1 MVKIPIDN
9 AVLQSLMPKSH
20 LIASKN
26 EDLINKKFTLEDAI
40 PLERETTTVDLGSG
54 DTTRE
59 EARKAR
65 FRYTDKD
72 GKYYVITI
80 GALIY
85 TKVKLPNVV
94 EPTNILTLMDTKK
107 AKFIPSSF
115 KVISAENRKWT
126 SKGLDGKYADK
137 YPAYMYTRFVNR
149 QTAKQNGDDFSK
161 IITDFPFVNALFDDV
176 IHPTFANRNCY
187 KDIIVE
193 SVTF

>member
-1 MVKIPIDN
+1 MGKIPIDN

-20 LIASKN
+20 LIASKL

-40 PLERETTTVDLGSG
+40 PLERETTIVDLGSS
-54 DTTRE
+54 DTTRDD
-59 EARKAR
+59 ARKAR

-85 TKVKLPNVV
+85 TKVKLPRVA
-94 EPTNILTLMDTKK
+94 EPTNILTIMDNTK
-107 AKFIPSSF
+107 AKFIPESF
-115 KVISAENRKWT
+115 TIVSAKNRKWT
-126 SKGLDGKYADK
+126 TAGLDGTFADK
-137 YPAYMYTRFVNR
+137 YPAYMYSRFVNR
-149 QTAKQNGDDFSK
+149 QTAKKNGDDFSK

-187 KDIIVE
+187 KDIIVKD
-193 SVTF
+193 VTF